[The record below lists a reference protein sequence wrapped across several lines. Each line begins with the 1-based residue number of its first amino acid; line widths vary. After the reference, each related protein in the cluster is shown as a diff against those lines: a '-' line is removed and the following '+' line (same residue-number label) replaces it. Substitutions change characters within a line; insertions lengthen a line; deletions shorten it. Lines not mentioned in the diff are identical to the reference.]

1 MSRNTHLVKIR
12 FKPFYFMGKTTI
24 EVGAEYEA
32 EDCGD
37 YFRVMIKNKTT
48 RMVEKAHCLII
59 KTLEK

>member
-32 EDCGD
+32 EECFD
-37 YFRVMIKNKTT
+37 YFRVTLKNKTT
-48 RMVEKAHCLII
+48 RMVEKNHCLII